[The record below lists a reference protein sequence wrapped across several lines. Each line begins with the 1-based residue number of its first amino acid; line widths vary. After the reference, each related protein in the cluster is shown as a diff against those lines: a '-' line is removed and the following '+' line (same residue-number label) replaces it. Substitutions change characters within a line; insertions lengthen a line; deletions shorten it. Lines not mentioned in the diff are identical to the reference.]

1 MKLTATDLLP
11 MVIDL
16 VRDELAQLRNSSPLD
31 MDSRRWSADTPI
43 GGEAIDADSIELIHL
58 VTACAER
65 FGLQEL
71 DAGDYLLR
79 QRTLGEWAELAA
91 TGLEHT
97 GALTFRTSGTT
108 GEPHPHRHRLADLEQ
123 EVTAL
128 TELLTDTRRIVSLV
142 PSHHIYGCL
151 MTILLPKVLNCPVVH
166 DRDGSGRL
174 PSDLAAGDRLIG
186 FPLRWRQLLAG
197 RPTFPTGIEAV
208 TSTAPCPTET
218 VEALYN
224 IGIERVVAIYGATE
238 TGGVGYRTV
247 PEAPYRLFDHWQW
260 HDDQLWRT
268 HADAE
273 GATPYTPQDSLS
285 FVDERH
291 FHPLGRRDGVVQVAG
306 TNVHPDAVAAR
317 LNEHPLVAD
326 CAVGLDRTG
335 EPRLTARIVLTPD
348 ADPGNAEAELRRWT
362 RSNLRTPERPAVLT
376 FVDKL
381 PRSAMGKP
389 LGWQESA

>member
-1 MKLTATDLLP
+1 MNLTATDLLP
-11 MVIDL
+11 MVTDL
-16 VRDELAQLRNSSPLD
+16 VRDELARLRHCSPLD
-31 MDSRRWSADTPI
+31 MDSRRWTPDTRI
-43 GGEAIDADSIELIHL
+43 GGETIDADSIELIHL

-91 TGLEHT
+91 TGLERT

-108 GEPHPHRHRLADLEQ
+108 GEPRAHRHRLADLAQ
-123 EVTAL
+123 EVDAL
-128 TELLTDTRRIVSLV
+128 AGLLPGARRIVSLV

-151 MTILLPKVLNCPVVH
+151 MTVLLPKALGIPVIH
-166 DRDGSGRL
+166 DGDGSGR
-174 PSDLAAGDRLIG
+174 PPADLAAGDRLIG

-197 RPTFPTGIEAV
+197 PASFPAGIEAV

-224 IGIERVVAIYGATE
+224 AGIERVVAIYGATE
-238 TGGVGYRTV
+238 TGGVGYRTD

-260 HDDQLWRT
+260 HDEQLWRT
-268 HADAE
+268 APDSAE
-273 GATPYTPQDSLS
+273 ATPYTPQDTLQ
-285 FVDERH
+285 FVDERD

-306 TNVHPDAVAAR
+306 TNVHPDSVSER
-317 LNEHPLVAD
+317 LNEHPLVNE
-326 CAVGLDRTG
+326 CAVRLDRTA
-335 EPRLTARIVLTPD
+335 EPRLTARIVLV
-348 ADPGNAEAELRRWT
+348 PGCEPSEAEAELRRWI

-376 FVDKL
+376 FVDEL

-389 LGWQESA
+389 LGWRESA